1 MTSLTRNGARV
12 PSIRLN
18 RRVDIDSLA
27 VLRVLF
33 GLTMSFSTLRFML
46 SGWIE
51 ELFVR
56 PTFFF
61 KYPGFEWMPVWSPT
75 GLYVHFLIATCS
87 ALMVAVGWYYR
98 TSMAVFLLSFLGIQL
113 FDASNY
119 LNHYYLVLCVG
130 TVLLCLPANGQWSVD
145 AWRNSNHARDTYA
158 VWGLYLLRFQVGVV
172 YVYAAIAKMGSD
184 WLLHAQP
191 LSIWLSARQ
200 DLPIFGALFSSPYTA
215 YAMSWG
221 GLIYDATIVLF
232 LLYRPT
238 RKLAYVAVLGF
249 HLMTF
254 LLFDIGMFP
263 LIMIVLTTIFF
274 EPNYPRRFSETM
286 AEKCKLRPCC

>member
-1 MTSLTRNGARV
+1 
-12 PSIRLN
+12 
-18 RRVDIDSLA
+18 
-27 VLRVLF
+27 
-33 GLTMSFSTLRFML
+33 
-46 SGWIE
+46 
-51 ELFVR
+51 
-56 PTFFF
+56 
-61 KYPGFEWMPVWSPT
+61 MPVWSPT

-87 ALMVAVGWYYR
+87 ALMVAVGWHYR

-232 LLYRPT
+232 LLYQPT

-263 LIMIVLTTIFF
+263 LIMIVLTTIF
-274 EPNYPRRFSETM
+274 
-286 AEKCKLRPCC
+286 

>member
-1 MTSLTRNGARV
+1 
-12 PSIRLN
+12 
-18 RRVDIDSLA
+18 
-27 VLRVLF
+27 
-33 GLTMSFSTLRFML
+33 
-46 SGWIE
+46 
-51 ELFVR
+51 
-56 PTFFF
+56 
-61 KYPGFEWMPVWSPT
+61 MPVWSPT

-200 DLPIFGALFSSPYTA
+200 DLPIFGALFFESICC
-215 YAMSWG
+215 
-221 GLIYDATIVLF
+221 LCNE
-232 LLYRPT
+232 
-238 RKLAYVAVLGF
+238 LGRID
-249 HLMTF
+249 L
-254 LLFDIGMFP
+254 
-263 LIMIVLTTIFF
+263 
-274 EPNYPRRFSETM
+274 
-286 AEKCKLRPCC
+286 